1 MSKPYISVMFFYPV
15 LHCSPCFAYIYFE
28 EHAIASAIYKPKI
41 WKRYVDDT
49 FTILDRDQVDGFL
62 QHLNNQQPTIR
73 FIMETEKDN
82 SIPFLDTSV
91 IRDSNG
97 LLTTSV
103 YRKPTHTDQYLAY
116 GSHHPQSVKR
126 GIVKCLYD
134 RAKHL
139 ITKPSVISEEKKHL
153 SSVLV
158 SNGYP
163 SFIRKLVKTT
173 RPTANNEPTQ
183 EFKSTVVLPYIKGVS
198 EVLRR
203 CLQQQG
209 VRTVFKSDTTLRSY
223 LVRPK
228 DALEPD
234 KQEGVVYRIPCE
246 CGKVCICETGREM
259 QDWIKEH
266 DRDIR
271 LAHTQTSAVSEHA
284 NETGHLPLW
293 NQVKFIDRD
302 PHRYTRRVKEAI
314 QIRLHSNNINRDNG
328 IEIPEAWMPTIRKH
342 NSRSTTKRTPEGT
355 SSASRNNEDRN
366 TPITANQRA

>member
-1 MSKPYISVMFFYPV
+1 MK
-15 LHCSPCFAYIYFE
+15 H
-28 EHAIASAIYKPKI
+28 
-41 WKRYVDDT
+41 
-49 FTILDRDQVDGFL
+49 
-62 QHLNNQQPTIR
+62 
-73 FIMETEKDN
+73 
-82 SIPFLDTSV
+82 
-91 IRDSNG
+91 
-97 LLTTSV
+97 
-103 YRKPTHTDQYLAY
+103 
-116 GSHHPQSVKR
+116 

-134 RAKHL
+134 RAKQI

-163 SFIRKLVKTT
+163 SSFIRKLVKTT

-183 EFKSTVVLPYIKGVS
+183 EFKSTAVLPYIKGVS
-198 EVLRR
+198 EVLCH
-203 CLQQQG
+203 CLQQG

-228 DALEPD
+228 DALEPG
-234 KQEGVVYRIPCE
+234 KQEGVAYRIPCE
-246 CGKVCICETGREM
+246 CGKVYIGETGRAM
-259 QDWIKEH
+259 QDRIKEH

-314 QIRLHSNNINRDNG
+314 HIRLHSNNINRDNG

-355 SSASRNNEDRN
+355 SSASQNNEDRN